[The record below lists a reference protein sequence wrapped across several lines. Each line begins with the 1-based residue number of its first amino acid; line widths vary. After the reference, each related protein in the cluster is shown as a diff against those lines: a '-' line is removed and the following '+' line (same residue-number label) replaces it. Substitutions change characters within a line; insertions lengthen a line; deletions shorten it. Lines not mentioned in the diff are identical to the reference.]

1 MPPARPSWSIWE
13 SRTRPEPP
21 MKIAL
26 ILLLGIALLNGF
38 MYLRQPS
45 MIFFPSAVLEQTPA
59 DWGLAYEDVFL
70 QTQDGVRLHGWYI
83 PREGA
88 DRTLL
93 FFHGNAGNI
102 SHRGESVAIFHR
114 LGVNLLI
121 IDYRG
126 YGRSQGSPGE
136 QGLYDDARAAWH
148 YLTRERGTD
157 PGRIV
162 LFGRSLGGAVAAR
175 LAAETDPAGLIL
187 ESTFS
192 SARDMATELLPLL
205 SRLVWLRYRFD
216 TLAAVGQRECPLLV
230 LHSPDDEVIP
240 FRLGQRIFQ
249 AAREPKAMFRMRG
262 GHNSGFL
269 DSQPEYQQ
277 ALAGFLETIRD

>member
-1 MPPARPSWSIWE
+1 
-13 SRTRPEPP
+13 

-136 QGLYDDARAAWH
+136 QGLYDDARAAWR